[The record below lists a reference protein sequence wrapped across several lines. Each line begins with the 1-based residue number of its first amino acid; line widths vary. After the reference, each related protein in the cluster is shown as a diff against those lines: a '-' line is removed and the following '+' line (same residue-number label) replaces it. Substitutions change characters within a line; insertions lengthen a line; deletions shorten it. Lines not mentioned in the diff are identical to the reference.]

1 MNGGKLASSNQL
13 WMLGVFL
20 AVLAWSGY
28 RPHDYF
34 TWALEVAPALL
45 GLVFILAY
53 RRRFPLSDLTSLFI
67 LAQAVILMVGGRYTY
82 AENPLFA
89 WLKEALELSR
99 NYYDRLGHFFQG
111 FTPAL
116 IVREVFIRNRVLNR
130 PGWLPFIVVCIC
142 LAISAAY
149 EFIEWWVALATGEAA
164 QAFLG
169 TQGDVWDTQWD
180 MFMAL
185 VGASCAMLCL
195 PGWQDRSMAKVIN
208 RHS

>member
-1 MNGGKLASSNQL
+1 MAGGNKPSPNQL
-13 WMLGVFL
+13 WMLGVFI
-20 AVLAWSGY
+20 AVLTWSGI

-34 TWALEVAPALL
+34 TWGLEVAPAVL
-45 GLVFILAY
+45 GLLVIAAFHH
-53 RRRFPLSDLTSLFI
+53 RFPLSELTCLFI
-67 LAQAVILMVGGRYTY
+67 LVQAVILMVGGHYTY

-89 WLKEALELSR
+89 WLKEAFNLSR

-116 IVREVFIRNRVLNR
+116 IIREVFLRNRVLNK
-130 PGWLPFIVVCIC
+130 PGWLPFIVACIC

-149 EFIEWWVALATGEAA
+149 EFFEWWVALASGQAA
-164 QAFLG
+164 EAFLG

-185 VGASCAMLCL
+185 VGAVCAMLL
-195 PGWQDRSMAKVIN
+195 MPRRQDRSMARLVN
-208 RHS
+208 PNS